1 MPAVAPQFLWFT
13 PDEWTALAT
22 SCLAAFTALLVAVGI
37 YQVLAIRAENKKSL
51 TLNACSNY
59 EQNPNIYD
67 ALQKLWAALE
77 NGDLEREPR
86 KFRPQINVVLNF
98 LDAIAIGIEQGLY
111 LENLAW
117 DHLDAIV
124 RRVVKRFIDSGL
136 IEKVDLEREDFIRL
150 IDMRDRWLRAR
161 PKFRDLSWW
170 QRRKGTRAPRKI
182 ALAKS
187 PRI

>member
-1 MPAVAPQFLWFT
+1 MPAAESPFLWFT
-13 PDEWTALAT
+13 PGEWTALAT
-22 SCLAAFTALLVAVGI
+22 CLLAAFTALLVAVGI
-37 YQVLAIRAENKKSL
+37 YQVLAIRAENKKTS

-124 RRVVKRFIDSGL
+124 KRNVKRFIDSGV
-136 IEKVDLEREDFIRL
+136 IEKVGLEREDFIRL
-150 IDMRDRWLRAR
+150 IDMRDRWMRAR
-161 PKFRDLSWW
+161 PRFRDVSWW
-170 QRRKGTRAPRKI
+170 RRNRTR
-182 ALAKS
+182 
-187 PRI
+187 